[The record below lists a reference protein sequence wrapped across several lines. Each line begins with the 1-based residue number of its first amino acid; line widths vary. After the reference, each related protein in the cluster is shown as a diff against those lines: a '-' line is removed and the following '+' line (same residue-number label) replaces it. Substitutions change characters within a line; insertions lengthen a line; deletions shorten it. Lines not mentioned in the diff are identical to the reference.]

1 MYEFKLPD
9 VGEGIHEGEIL
20 KWHVELGAEIKE
32 DEPLVDVE
40 TDKAAITIPS
50 PRSGKLVS
58 RNGKVGDTVLV
69 GEVLVVI
76 DDGTGP
82 AEAAPPATPTKEAA
96 APERPPAAAT
106 APAPARKPPVV
117 PAPVPA
123 APAAAWG

>member
-9 VGEGIHEGEIL
+9 VGEGIHEREIL
-20 KWHVELGAEIKE
+20 KWHVEPGAEVKE

-58 RNGKVGDTVLV
+58 RNGNVGDTVLV

-82 AEAAPPATPTKEAA
+82 AEAAPPAAPPKEAA
-96 APERPPAAAT
+96 APERPPAAPA
-106 APAPARKPPVV
+106 APPSDKKP
-117 PAPVPA
+117 PA
-123 APAAAWG
+123 APAAAPANPVEG